1 MFILNQ
7 AMVRDS
13 LLFVVCDYFSN
24 GHRTVVLELYEYEA
38 CELGLVCYIP
48 SLVFTS
54 NNDNDKRND
63 VYFSQHTRT
72 ISGHYRPS
80 NDYLR

>member
-24 GHRTVVLELYEYEA
+24 GHRTVVLDLYEYEA
-38 CELGLVCYIP
+38 CELGLVC
-48 SLVFTS
+48 
-54 NNDNDKRND
+54 
-63 VYFSQHTRT
+63 
-72 ISGHYRPS
+72 
-80 NDYLR
+80 